1 MNKSEKKKL
10 NTKMSYNMFFS
21 LHSLNYIHIFF
32 ILYLSISLSFRGIFR
47 LFEKIHTHNHI
58 QSLTHPFIHSFI
70 HSLTTHHCLNTVFAV
85 VVVYLF
91 VGFIFSFAGEKEVH
105 SKWTFTKQRRE
116 NKKRNPI
123 ANASAILIWIEH
135 SPQFV
140 P

>member
-21 LHSLNYIHIFF
+21 LHSLNYIHIFLF
-32 ILYLSISLSFRGIFR
+32 STFLSLS
-47 LFEKIHTHNHI
+47 LFAVYFACLKRYTHNHI
-58 QSLTHPFIHSFI
+58 QSLTHSPIHSFI
-70 HSLTTHHCLNTVFAV
+70 HSLTTYHCLNTVFAV

-116 NKKRNPI
+116 NKEKRNPI